1 MAGRQTRRRIRNR
14 VWGFQQRMFSIGKCA
29 FINLKTYNK
38 VICCGQP
45 LGQQPA
51 ASSPGLL
58 ANIVTHASKESK
70 KKKEQ
75 GGGQGEGQ
83 DEGSTANRTDS
94 KVSKTDTDTESGQKW
109 TSGQATSALATTNG
123 QGK

>member
-1 MAGRQTRRRIRNR
+1 MLWSAT
-14 VWGFQQRMFSIGKCA
+14 W
-29 FINLKTYNK
+29 
-38 VICCGQP
+38 
-45 LGQQPA
+45 PA
-51 ASSPGLL
+51 ASSQQSRSFGQHRY
-58 ANIVTHASKESK
+58 ACVKREQ